1 MPKYTLKA
9 SDGASYTLDSP
20 NELTQDQLNTAF
32 SEALQQSQP
41 TQQQAPQRQQPVQPQ
56 QQAAPSQD
64 NRSLLSRYWDLSKQ
78 ESGREGTGALNA
90 FYELGKGT
98 ANLAGGVSE
107 ALGNPWQENV
117 DRNVNRINAFLK
129 QREKNIAAEEAQ
141 RGLDQYP
148 NVPGTAGEIIASSA
162 MYPYRLG
169 AKAVQTLPKVSG
181 PLMEGAKKLGRVARE
196 GAIGSVLFTPAT
208 GEGDYTTQKAVQAGV
223 GGLAGLGFAGGGKVI
238 GAAGGAIA
246 KKIAGKTPTETL
258 PVNLDQLKFAD
269 IQSMAGTNKDADI
282 RAVNKVVDALK
293 KQFPDDY
300 QSVINEWATSGKP
313 LMEVIPRQLSGLAET
328 SAMYPQGEELAQKY
342 FSGQAAGSA
351 GRINKAI
358 EKNVSPIGEDV
369 ADIVAKRVELGQ
381 EKAAPLYEEAFQ
393 STGIAPLK
401 NTLQKQWASSG
412 NTIGSLR
419 KELKGLQQEMDLTA
433 GKEASRP
440 FNVYGQSN
448 INQSKRDLTQ
458 KIEAK
463 TKELET
469 AISEREKIA
478 SFMKEAIADEA
489 AGKKAVWS
497 PRLQEFLDSPSFK
510 GALSK
515 GKATI
520 EAENL
525 NKGKKQ
531 ISDFEY
537 GIKGYDAN
545 GEPIVS
551 KVPNL
556 RMLDAYKKGMDKIIN
571 SHKDLKGNLD
581 DDGKLLAANQAEF
594 VKEIDRIVGTQN
606 PYARARKTAGDYI
619 TARNETLKG
628 QKDFF
633 STRPDV
639 LKREFRKLT
648 PAQKSAYKDG
658 AVVAARERMGK
669 ILETGGN
676 PYPKLMG
683 KTDDVKRWQQILS
696 PQEFKNFYESLK
708 AEDILFQ
715 TRNRVLG
722 NSATARRQNLIKDF
736 ELSGAEVLT
745 GAGTIKTIGLSKLS
759 GWLKRRTSGLTDNMA
774 GSVAKVLYED
784 NPRQKA
790 LLMKQVFGD
799 ERLSE
804 SEKKMIKDVYVKA
817 EGPIE
822 ELKVR
827 LRAGASATAVNAM
840 QE

>member
-41 TQQQAPQRQQPVQPQ
+41 TQQQAPQQQPAQPQ
-56 QQAAPSQD
+56 EDIGIGGRVLRAAQNVPSRLGQQASD
-64 NRSLLSRYWDLSKQ
+64 F
-78 ESGREGTGALNA
+78 GTGALTS
-90 FYELGKGT
+90 FYGLGQGT

-107 ALGNPWQENV
+107 ALGLPGQENV
-117 DRNVNRINAFLK
+117 ARNVDKINAFMR
-129 QREKNIAAEEAQ
+129 QREQQIAAEDAARTNQ
-141 RGLDQYP
+141 GLF
-148 NVPGTAGEIIASSA
+148 NVPRTVGEITSAAA
-162 MYPYRLG
+162 MYPYKA
-169 AKAVQTLPKVSG
+169 AKAAGAIPKVSS
-181 PLMEGAKKLGRVARE
+181 PLMEGAKRLGRVARE
-196 GAIGSVLFTPAT
+196 GAIGSVLFTPST
-208 GEGDYTTQKAVQAGV
+208 GEGDYTTQKAVQAGT
-223 GGLAGLGFAGGGKVI
+223 GALAGLGFAGGGKVI

-282 RAVNKVVDALK
+282 RAVNKVVDELK
-293 KQFPDDY
+293 KQFPDNY

-313 LMEVIPRQLSGLAET
+313 LMDVIPRQISGLAET

-351 GRINKAI
+351 ERINKAI
-358 EKNVSPIGEDV
+358 AENVSPIGKDV
-369 ADIVAKRVELGQ
+369 ADIVAERVKLGQ
-381 EKAAPLYEEAFQ
+381 ETAAPLYKEAFQ
-393 STGIAPLK
+393 SM
-401 NTLQKQWASSG
+401 G
-412 NTIGSLR
+412 NKPVTS
-419 KELKGLQQEMDLTA
+419 Q
-433 GKEASRP
+433 
-440 FNVYGQSN
+440 
-448 INQSKRDLTQ
+448 
-458 KIEAK
+458 
-463 TKELET
+463 
-469 AISEREKIA
+469 
-478 SFMKEAIADEA
+478 
-489 AGKKAVWS
+489 
-497 PRLQEFLDSPSFK
+497 RLQTLLEDPAYK
-510 GALSK
+510 AALK
-515 GKATI
+515 EGLVTEERNARIAGEKF
-520 EAENL
+520 NPY
-525 NKGKKQ
+525 
-531 ISDFEY
+531 DY
-537 GIKGYDAN
+537 GTLGYDAN
-545 GEPIVS
+545 GNLVLP
-551 KVPNL
+551 KTPNL
-556 RMLDAYKKGMDKIIN
+556 
-571 SHKDLKGNLD
+571 
-581 DDGKLLAANQAEF
+581 KLLDLIKRSLNSQLKSGNYTDPATGRLTETGRQLTSLNSNL
-594 VKEIDRIVGTQN
+594 VDEIDNILGPKH
-606 PYARARKTAGDYI
+606 PYARARQIAGDYLSV
-619 TARNETLKG
+619 ESSTLKG

-648 PAQKSAYKDG
+648 PAQQAAYKDG
-658 AVVAARERMGK
+658 AVSAARARMGT

-683 KTDDVKRWQQILS
+683 KTDDVKRWQEILS

>member
-41 TQQQAPQRQQPVQPQ
+41 TQQQAPQQQPAQPQ
-56 QQAAPSQD
+56 EDIGIGGRVLRAAQNVPSRLGQQASD
-64 NRSLLSRYWDLSKQ
+64 F
-78 ESGREGTGALNA
+78 GTGALTS
-90 FYELGKGT
+90 FYGLGQGT

-107 ALGNPWQENV
+107 ALGLPGQENV
-117 DRNVNRINAFLK
+117 ARNVDKINAFMR
-129 QREKNIAAEEAQ
+129 QREQQIAAEDAARTNQ
-141 RGLDQYP
+141 GLF
-148 NVPGTAGEIIASSA
+148 NVPRTVGEITSAAA
-162 MYPYRLG
+162 MYPYKA
-169 AKAVQTLPKVSG
+169 AKAAGAIPKVSS
-181 PLMEGAKKLGRVARE
+181 PLMEGAKRLGRVARE
-196 GAIGSVLFTPAT
+196 GAIGSVLFTPST
-208 GEGDYTTQKAVQAGV
+208 GEGDYTTQKAVQAGT
-223 GGLAGLGFAGGGKVI
+223 GALAGLGFAGGGKVI

-282 RAVNKVVDALK
+282 RAVNKVVDELK
-293 KQFPDDY
+293 KQFPDNY

-313 LMEVIPRQLSGLAET
+313 LMDVIPRQISGLAET

-351 GRINKAI
+351 ERINKAI
-358 EKNVSPIGEDV
+358 AENVSPIGKDV
-369 ADIVAKRVELGQ
+369 ADIVAERVKLGQ
-381 EKAAPLYEEAFQ
+381 ETAAPLYKEAFQ
-393 STGIAPLK
+393 SM
-401 NTLQKQWASSG
+401 G
-412 NTIGSLR
+412 NKPVTS
-419 KELKGLQQEMDLTA
+419 Q
-433 GKEASRP
+433 
-440 FNVYGQSN
+440 
-448 INQSKRDLTQ
+448 
-458 KIEAK
+458 
-463 TKELET
+463 
-469 AISEREKIA
+469 
-478 SFMKEAIADEA
+478 
-489 AGKKAVWS
+489 
-497 PRLQEFLDSPSFK
+497 RLQTLLEDPAYK
-510 GALSK
+510 AALK
-515 GKATI
+515 EGLVTEERNARIAGEKF
-520 EAENL
+520 NPY
-525 NKGKKQ
+525 
-531 ISDFEY
+531 DY
-537 GIKGYDAN
+537 GTLGYDAN
-545 GEPIVS
+545 GNLVLP
-551 KVPNL
+551 KTPNL
-556 RMLDAYKKGMDKIIN
+556 
-571 SHKDLKGNLD
+571 
-581 DDGKLLAANQAEF
+581 KLLDLIKRSLNSQLKSGNYTDPATGRLTETGRQLTSLNSNL
-594 VKEIDRIVGTQN
+594 VDEIDNILGPKH
-606 PYARARKTAGDYI
+606 PYARARQIAGDYLSV
-619 TARNETLKG
+619 ESSTLKG

-639 LKREFRKLT
+639 LKKDFRKLT
-648 PAQKSAYKDG
+648 PAQQAAYKDG
-658 AVVAARERMGK
+658 AVSAARARMGT

-683 KTDDVKRWQQILS
+683 KTDDVKRWQEILS

>member
-1 MPKYTLKA
+1 MDISKL
-9 SDGASYTLDSP
+9 SD
-20 NELTQDQLNTAF
+20 NELMAIANG
-32 SEALQQSQP
+32 SQSNKTKFDITNVSDEELLVIANQP
-41 TQQQAPQRQQPVQPQ
+41 TQQQAPQQQSESRGIGERVLRAAQNVPSSLG
-56 QQAAPSQD
+56 QQASD
-64 NRSLLSRYWDLSKQ
+64 F
-78 ESGREGTGALNA
+78 GTGALTS
-90 FYELGKGT
+90 FYGLGQT
-98 ANLAGGVSE
+98 VANPLAGAAQRLDLPG
-107 ALGNPWQENV
+107 QEWLNRRV
-117 DRNVNRINAFLK
+117 DTANAFLK
-129 QREKNIAAEEAQ
+129 QREKNIAAEDAARPDQ
-141 RGLDQYP
+141 GLF
-148 NVPGTAGEIIASSA
+148 NVPRTVGEITSAAA
-162 MYPYRLG
+162 MYPYRAANA
-169 AKAVQTLPKVSG
+169 AKTAIPKVSG
-181 PLMEGAKKLGRVARE
+181 PLMEGAKRLGRIARE
-196 GAIGSVLFTPAT
+196 GAIGSVLFTPST

-293 KQFPDDY
+293 KQFPDNY
-300 QSVINEWATSGKP
+300 QSVINEWATSGRP

-351 GRINKAI
+351 ERINKAI
-358 EKNVSPIGEDV
+358 EKNVSPIGNVTDT
-369 ADIVAKRVELGQ
+369 VAKRVDLGR
-381 EKAAPLYEEAFQ
+381 EAAAPLYEEAFQ
-393 STGIAPLK
+393 TMGNKPITSPKLQRLLENPAYKSAVKDGLEIERIRADRNDQNFDPYDYGITGYDPNGDPILSKTPNLK
-401 NTLQKQWASSG
+401 LLDLMKRSLDTDVYNSG
-412 NTIGSLR
+412 KYKDQAGKLTTKGQ
-419 KELKGLQQEMDLTA
+419 ELKLL
-433 GKEASRP
+433 
-440 FNVYGQSN
+440 
-448 INQSKRDLTQ
+448 NQ
-458 KIEAK
+458 
-463 TKELET
+463 
-469 AISEREKIA
+469 
-478 SFMKEAIADEA
+478 
-489 AGKKAVWS
+489 
-497 PRLQEFLDSPSFK
+497 
-510 GALSK
+510 
-515 GKATI
+515 
-520 EAENL
+520 
-525 NKGKKQ
+525 
-531 ISDFEY
+531 DF
-537 GIKGYDAN
+537 
-545 GEPIVS
+545 VT
-551 KVPNL
+551 
-556 RMLDAYKKGMDKIIN
+556 
-571 SHKDLKGNLD
+571 
-581 DDGKLLAANQAEF
+581 
-594 VKEIDRIVGTQN
+594 EIDAILGNNN
-606 PYARARKTAGDYI
+606 PYARARKVAGDYKSAEKATI
-619 TARNETLKG
+619 EGKEKFFLTNVEELQRDFGKMTA
-628 QKDFF
+628 
-633 STRPDV
+633 
-639 LKREFRKLT
+639 
-648 PAQKSAYKDG
+648 AQQAAYKDG
-658 AVVAARERMGK
+658 AVAAARGRMGK

-676 PYPKLMG
+676 PYPSLMG

>member
-32 SEALQQSQP
+32 SEALQQSQL
-41 TQQQAPQRQQPVQPQ
+41 TQQQAPQQQPAQPQ
-56 QQAAPSQD
+56 EDIGIGGRVLRAAQNVPSRLAQQASD
-64 NRSLLSRYWDLSKQ
+64 F
-78 ESGREGTGALNA
+78 GTGALTS
-90 FYELGKGT
+90 FYGLGQGT

-107 ALGNPWQENV
+107 TLGLPGQENV
-117 DRNVNRINAFLK
+117 ARNVDRINAFMK
-129 QREKNIAAEEAQ
+129 QREQQIAAEDAARTNQ
-141 RGLDQYP
+141 GLF
-148 NVPGTAGEIIASSA
+148 NVPRTIGEITSAAA
-162 MYPYRLG
+162 MYPYKA
-169 AKAVQTLPKVSG
+169 AKAAGAIPKISG
-181 PLMEGAKKLGRVARE
+181 PLMEGAKRLGRIARE

-208 GEGDYTTQKAVQAGV
+208 GEGDYATEKAVQAGV
-223 GGLAGLGFAGGGKVI
+223 GGLAGLGFAGAGKTI

-246 KKIAGKTPTETL
+246 KKIAGKAPTETM

-269 IQSMAGTNKDADI
+269 IQSMAGTNKEADI

-293 KQFPDDY
+293 KKFPDDY
-300 QSVINEWATSGKP
+300 QQVINSWATSGKP
-313 LMEVIPRQLSGLAET
+313 LMEVIPKQLSGLAET

-342 FSGQAAGSA
+342 FSGQAASSA
-351 GRINKAI
+351 GRINDAI
-358 EKNVSPIGEDV
+358 AKNVSPIGNVTDT
-369 ADIVAKRVELGQ
+369 VAKRVELGQ
-381 EKAAPLYEEAFQ
+381 EAAAPLYEEAFQ
-393 STGIAPLK
+393 SKGIAPLK
-401 NTLQKQWASSG
+401 NTLQKQWSSAG

-419 KELKGLQQEMDLTA
+419 KELNGLQQEMDLTS

-448 INQSKRDLTQ
+448 INQSKRDLAQ

-463 TKELET
+463 TKEIES
-469 AISEREKIA
+469 AISEREQIA
-478 SFMKEAIADEA
+478 SFMKEAMADEA
-489 AGKKAVWS
+489 VGKKAVWS
-497 PRLQEFLDSPSFK
+497 PRLQEFLDSPSYK
-510 GALSK
+510 GALAK
-515 GKATI
+515 GKAAI
-520 EAENL
+520 EQENL
-525 NKGKKQ
+525 NKKVKTKV
-531 ISDFEY
+531 SDFEY

-556 RMLDAYKKGMDKIIN
+556 RMLDAYKKGMDEIIN
-571 SHKDLKGNLD
+571 SHKDSFGNLD
-581 DDGKLLAANQAEF
+581 NEGKRLAANQTAF
-594 VKEIDRIVGTQN
+594 VDEIDRIIGTQN
-606 PYARARKTAGDYI
+606 PYARARKVAGEYI
-619 TARNETLKG
+619 TAKNATIEGKE
-628 QKDFF
+628 KFF
-633 STRPDV
+633 STGVEELQRDF
-639 LKREFRKLT
+639 KKMT
-648 PAQKSAYKDG
+648 AAQQAAYKDG
-658 AVVAARERMGK
+658 AVAAARERMGK
-669 ILETGGN
+669 ILEKGGN
-676 PYPKLMG
+676 PYPSLMG
-683 KTDDVKRWQQILS
+683 KTDDVRRWQQILS
-696 PQEFKNFYESLK
+696 PKEFRNFYDSLK
-708 AEDILFQ
+708 GEDILFQ

-745 GAGTIKTIGLSKLS
+745 GAGTIKAIGLSKLS

-804 SEKKMIKDVYVKA
+804 SEKNMIKEVYMKA
-817 EGPIE
+817 ESPVE

>member
-41 TQQQAPQRQQPVQPQ
+41 TQQQAPQRQPESRGIGERVLRAAQSVPSRLG
-56 QQAAPSQD
+56 QQASD
-64 NRSLLSRYWDLSKQ
+64 F
-78 ESGREGTGALNA
+78 GTGALTS
-90 FYELGKGT
+90 FYGLGQT
-98 ANLAGGVSE
+98 VANPLAG
-107 ALGNPWQENV
+107 AAQRLGLPGQEWLNRRV
-117 DRNVNRINAFLK
+117 DTANAFLK
-129 QREKNIAAEEAQ
+129 QREKNIAAEDAARPDQ
-141 RGLDQYP
+141 GLF
-148 NVPGTAGEIIASSA
+148 NVPRTVGEITSAAA
-162 MYPYRLG
+162 MYPYRAASA
-169 AKAVQTLPKVSG
+169 AKTAIPKVSG
-181 PLMEGAKKLGRVARE
+181 PLMEGAKRLGRIARE
-196 GAIGSVLFTPAT
+196 GAIGTALFTPVT
-208 GEGDYTTQKAVQAGV
+208 GEGDYTTQKAVQAGT
-223 GGLAGLGFAGGGKVI
+223 GALAGLGFAGGGKVI

-293 KQFPDDY
+293 KQFPDNY
-300 QSVINEWATSGKP
+300 QSVINEWATSGRP
-313 LMEVIPRQLSGLAET
+313 LMDVIPRQISGLAET

-351 GRINKAI
+351 ERINKAI
-358 EKNVSPIGEDV
+358 AENVSPIGEDV
-369 ADIVAKRVELGQ
+369 ADIVAKRVELGRK
-381 EKAAPLYEEAFQ
+381 KAEPLYEEAFQ

-401 NTLQKQWASSG
+401 NTLQKQWASAG

-433 GKEASRP
+433 GKESSRP
-440 FNVYGQSN
+440 FNVYGQNN

-469 AISEREKIA
+469 ALSKREKIA
-478 SFMKEAIADEA
+478 SFMKEAMADEA

-510 GALSK
+510 GALAK

-520 EAENL
+520 EMENL
-525 NKGKKQ
+525 NIGKKQ

-556 RMLDAYKKGMDKIIN
+556 RMLDAYKKGMDKIID

-581 DDGKLLAANQAEF
+581 NEGKLLAANQAEF
-594 VKEIDRIVGTQN
+594 VKEIDRIIGTQN

-648 PAQKSAYKDG
+648 PAQQAAYKDG

-804 SEKKMIKDVYVKA
+804 SEKKMIKDVYVRA

-840 QE
+840 EE

>member
-1 MPKYTLKA
+1 MPYTIRTKDGITINNVPDDIDPNSQEVKDRVLKIR
-9 SDGASYTLDSP
+9 SG
-20 NELTQDQLNTAF
+20 
-32 SEALQQSQP
+32 QQA
-41 TQQQAPQRQQPVQPQ
+41 TQQQAPQQQPESRGIGERVLR
-56 QQAAPSQD
+56 AAQNVPSNLGQKF
-64 NRSLLSRYWDLSKQ
+64 SRA
-78 ESGREGTGALNA
+78 GTGALTA

-117 DRNVNRINAFLK
+117 DKNVNRINAFLK
-129 QREKNIAAEEAQ
+129 QREKNIEAEKASRINQ
-141 RGLDQYP
+141 GLFD
-148 NVPGTAGEIIASSA
+148 VDETVGEIAASAA

-181 PLMEGAKKLGRVARE
+181 PLMEGAKRLGRIARE
-196 GAIGSVLFTPAT
+196 GAIGSVLFTPST
-208 GEGDYTTQKAVQAGV
+208 GEGDYTTQKAVQAGT
-223 GGLAGLGFAGGGKVI
+223 GALAGLGFAGGGKVI

-246 KKIAGKTPTETL
+246 KKIAGKTPTETM

-293 KQFPDDY
+293 KQFPDNY

-351 GRINKAI
+351 ERINKAI
-358 EKNVSPIGEDV
+358 AENVSPIGKDV
-369 ADIVAKRVELGQ
+369 ADIVAERVKLGQ
-381 EKAAPLYEEAFQ
+381 ETAAPLYKEAFQ
-393 STGIAPLK
+393 SM
-401 NTLQKQWASSG
+401 G
-412 NTIGSLR
+412 NKPVTS
-419 KELKGLQQEMDLTA
+419 Q
-433 GKEASRP
+433 
-440 FNVYGQSN
+440 
-448 INQSKRDLTQ
+448 
-458 KIEAK
+458 
-463 TKELET
+463 
-469 AISEREKIA
+469 
-478 SFMKEAIADEA
+478 
-489 AGKKAVWS
+489 
-497 PRLQEFLDSPSFK
+497 RLQTLLEDPAYK
-510 GALSK
+510 AALK
-515 GKATI
+515 EGLVTEERNARIAGEKF
-520 EAENL
+520 NPY
-525 NKGKKQ
+525 
-531 ISDFEY
+531 DY
-537 GIKGYDAN
+537 GTLGYDAN
-545 GEPIVS
+545 GNLVLP
-551 KVPNL
+551 KTPNL
-556 RMLDAYKKGMDKIIN
+556 
-571 SHKDLKGNLD
+571 
-581 DDGKLLAANQAEF
+581 KLLDLIKRSLNSQLKSGNYTDQATGRLTETGRQLTSLNSNL
-594 VKEIDRIVGTQN
+594 VDEIDNILGPKH
-606 PYARARKTAGDYI
+606 PYARARQIAGDYLSV
-619 TARNETLKG
+619 ESSTLKG
-628 QKDFF
+628 QKEFF

-639 LKREFRKLT
+639 LKKDFRKLT
-648 PAQKSAYKDG
+648 PAQQAAYKDG
-658 AVVAARERMGK
+658 AVSAARARMGT

-683 KTDDVKRWQQILS
+683 KTDDVKRWQEILS